1 MHAAWQNPRKTQR
14 IRGCRPAPWLA
25 FALIASAVAPAV
37 VRAET
42 IDDSMNWALR
52 SSFSVQADNQRQV
65 ATEARLR
72 GSIDAFMPTVSW
84 IQEQILS
91 SHISYTP
98 DFTIPDSNGL
108 DTVARREPN
117 LSGIQ
122 ASLPLFDGFRRYN
135 NYRAARLG
143 VDAGRYLQLDK
154 RQQTYLDAATAYLA
168 IVRDRKIVALR
179 KQQVAGIA
187 QIAERTKV
195 RLSMQE
201 ATLTDVDIAR
211 SRLIA
216 AQGAVDQAA
225 ADLQADEIEYTRITG
240 NRPGDM
246 PEPRVP
252 NDCVPASVEQL
263 TQALVANNP
272 KLLAARLGAVAAGY
286 DAEAKFGDVLPQVNL
301 VASSIEQSDISAA
314 LNKFRDNTVKVQMR
328 VPIYEPGAFPRIH
341 EAAALARQKSWET
354 ADSQKQDIAS
364 ATSLYARHQSTIALI
379 GRASARVKTMQ
390 RAVEGYRIE
399 RTAGFRTVVDILNAQ
414 NELTEAEIARV
425 TLEFTRD
432 TQVFSVA
439 ALLARLGP
447 GSAQAT
453 PQGPPQ
459 APPQMSLLR

>member
-1 MHAAWQNPRKTQR
+1 MHAAWQISRKTQR
-14 IRGCRPAPWLA
+14 IRGRRPAPWLA
-25 FALIASAVAPAV
+25 FALIASAVGPAV

-84 IQEQILS
+84 VQEQVLS

-168 IVRDRKIVALR
+168 IVRDRKIVAFR

-216 AQGAVDQAA
+216 AQGAVDQTA

-286 DAEAKFGDVLPQVNL
+286 DADANAKFGDVLPQINL

-399 RTAGFRTVVDILNAQ
+399 RAAGFRTVVDILNAQ
-414 NELTEAEIARV
+414 NELTEAELARV

-432 TQVFSVA
+432 TQVFSIA

-453 PQGPPQ
+453 PQI
-459 APPQMSLLR
+459 APQMSLLR